1 MNTKGASVGQVALAW
16 LLAQKPWVVPIPGTR
31 RLERLD
37 ENLAATGIELS
48 ADDLSELDD
57 ASASVRVRGDRHPEA
72 MQRMA
77 DR

>member
-1 MNTKGASVGQVALAW
+1 MG
-16 LLAQKPWVVPIPGTR
+16 
-31 RLERLD
+31 RLD

-72 MQRMA
+72 MQQMA